1 MQMNVEKFLALTALL
16 AAAALPGCTVETV
29 NSGDHA
35 GAAGLGTAGSA
46 AGGAGAAG
54 SSGAAGAAGSA
65 STEGTADGGT
75 GDSSADASVVACF
88 AEGAADAGPVAESI
102 CDTLPYASSTCTDD
116 AGAEGVPLGLSLC
129 AGLKDV
135 LKPSAFAEL
144 MDCLNKAPNVADGG
158 QGDCTAHDAAAAL
171 CSRSIFN
178 RTTCTVPDA
187 ASEDGGALGCAQIVA
202 SCPANDAGNPGITL
216 AQCQGWLSPM
226 TADVRQAALSCGI
239 DPSLEGAADCADK
252 FENGC
257 VFPPL

>member
-16 AAAALPGCTVETV
+16 AAATLPGCTVETV

-46 AGGAGAAG
+46 GGSAGAAG
-54 SSGAAGAAGSA
+54 SSGAAGSA
-65 STEGTADGGT
+65 STEGTDDGGT
-75 GDSSADASVVACF
+75 ADSSADASVVACF

-116 AGAEGVPLGLSLC
+116 AGAEGGFPLGLSVC

-144 MDCLNKAPNVADGG
+144 MDCLTKAPNVADGG

-171 CSRSIFN
+171 CSTSIFN
-178 RTTCTVPDA
+178 RSTCTVPDA

-216 AQCQGWLSPM
+216 AQCQRWLSPM
-226 TADVRQAALSCGI
+226 NAAARQAALSCGI

-252 FENGC
+252 FENVC
-257 VFPPL
+257 VFPPLP